1 MMAGLLRRFR
11 RDERGVA
18 AMELALLA
26 PVLVAIMMLGVEGWL
41 HVDQTLSM
49 QGALQ
54 SGGRYYQMGGADDA
68 AAVTLARSTWTN
80 RPTDGDVTV
89 ARVCK
94 CGAVVV
100 SCSSLCDNADTPVA
114 LVNLTATATF
124 VGLTGSHPLRQTE
137 IVRVR

>member
-1 MMAGLLRRFR
+1 MARLLQRFR

-26 PVLVAIMMLGVEGWL
+26 PLLAAILMLGVEGWL
-41 HVDQTLSM
+41 RIDQTLSM

-54 SGGRYYQMGGADDA
+54 TGGRYYQMGGADDA
-68 AAVTLARSTWTN
+68 AAVNLARSTWTN
-80 RPTDGDVTV
+80 RPNDGEVAV

-100 SCSSLCDNADTPVA
+100 ACSSLCANADTPVA
-114 LVNLTATATF
+114 LVNLSASGTF

>member
-1 MMAGLLRRFR
+1 MAGLLQRLR

-18 AMELALLA
+18 AIELALLA
-26 PVLVAIMMLGVEGWL
+26 PVLAAILMLGVEGWL
-41 HVDQTLSM
+41 RIDQTLSM

-54 SGGRYYQMGGADDA
+54 TGGRYYQMGGADDA
-68 AAVTLARSTWTN
+68 AAVSLARSTWTN
-80 RPTDGDVTV
+80 RPNDGEVTV

-94 CGAVVV
+94 CGEVVV
-100 SCSSLCDNADTPVA
+100 ACSSLCANADTPVA
-114 LVNLTATATF
+114 LVNLSASATF